1 GFVAVLDEMT
11 EEERERW
18 QREVEPVKSALY
30 KTRKIA
36 FKIINSPM
44 MLLPKW
50 REQLADTPFAGR
62 TLRCDVA
69 TRWNSTHNMLE
80 SFLEMKEHVTKF
92 LDSAHN
98 GLTEYTLSDEEW
110 EVVKDLVSGLQV
122 SD

>member
-1 GFVAVLDEMT
+1 
-11 EEERERW
+11 
-18 QREVEPVKSALY
+18 
-30 KTRKIA
+30 RKIA

-122 SD
+122 TTLFVSAEGANIASVIPAMD